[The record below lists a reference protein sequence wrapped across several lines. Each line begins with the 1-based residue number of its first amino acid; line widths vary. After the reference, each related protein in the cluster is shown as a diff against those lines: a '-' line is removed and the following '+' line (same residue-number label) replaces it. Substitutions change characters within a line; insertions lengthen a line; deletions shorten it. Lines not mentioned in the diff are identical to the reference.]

1 MAAYH
6 WYYYWIS
13 HVLHWTKK
21 KAQKKRDR
29 SRKQSDKMK
38 TAKDVYIQ
46 NSKLSNYIQR
56 NASLL
61 SISKQYESHSNSDDS
76 FLGST

>member
-1 MAAYH
+1 M
-6 WYYYWIS
+6 YYY
-13 HVLHWTKK
+13 WTKK

-38 TAKDVYIQ
+38 TAKDVNIQ
-46 NSKLSNYIQR
+46 NSKLSNYIQK